1 MSSPIFQCNSLKA
14 RYPGL
19 NLDEVEGEQKIFTA
33 STWINT
39 SGLMPPADVLTVKF
53 KAYQENQIGIKERLS
68 VRYQLNLIFYLGL
81 TRLGNIQLQISSK
94 MFKYWLL
101 TGNALMLEWLW
112 CSHRKGHVL
121 FHVFWLAQIFSNL
134 MLTNLKFILVI
145 LSGRHGHRLL
155 QQMSN
160 YFSQT
165 INSYSDLNEC
175 VKVIDMEKCSLF
187 LSSEHCPS

>member
-94 MFKYWLL
+94 MFK
-101 TGNALMLEWLW
+101 
-112 CSHRKGHVL
+112 
-121 FHVFWLAQIFSNL
+121 F
-134 MLTNLKFILVI
+134 
-145 LSGRHGHRLL
+145 
-155 QQMSN
+155 
-160 YFSQT
+160 
-165 INSYSDLNEC
+165 
-175 VKVIDMEKCSLF
+175 
-187 LSSEHCPS
+187 